1 MQEIIEKLKKR
12 LRVKSEDA
20 EEEISDLVDACKR
33 ELEIAGVYGE
43 ISDPVYYQATV
54 LYCKAHFGYDE
65 ESERFRKAFDSLKD
79 SMALSGDYQKGES
92 DE

>member
-20 EEEISDLVDACKR
+20 EDEISDLIDAGKR

-65 ESERFRKAFDSLKD
+65 ESERFRKAFNSLKD